1 MATAQSD
8 FVDVQLSA
16 AGVQVAGASG
26 TITVTTQH
34 FSYAFTAAG
43 GTRVLTSEWAKTLSK
58 ETVNGQKILELT
70 PAVVVNVAQGASVA
84 DQPSTLKTEEA
95 SLDAQVETQPKS
107 AAVKGSK

>member
-16 AGVQVAGASG
+16 AGVLVAGASG
-26 TITVTTQH
+26 SITVITPH

-70 PAVVVNVAQGASVA
+70 PAVVVAVPQGAGSA
-84 DQPSTLKTEEA
+84 LKTEEA
-95 SLDAQVETQPKS
+95 ALDTQVETQPKS
-107 AAVKGSK
+107 AAKGSK